1 MKRDKRMVGILAAT
15 AVVVAGTLAV
25 GIGVTGKNQPQE
37 TSITV
42 GQTAQMDERVV
53 ENLLD
58 YLSEASTEQN
68 DVKVVTKGNEPE
80 NKEEALFV
88 ANVTDTLN
96 IRAEA
101 DAESEL
107 VGKMGPECGGKILA
121 VEGEWTKISSG
132 DVEGYVKS
140 EFIVTGEE
148 AKEKAKEVGFYQG
161 TIIGDLLRIREEANA
176 ESKVLD
182 VVAKDQVVRVIKE
195 EHESEW
201 VHISLDDGTEGYVA
215 AEFIT
220 VEFQLKKAISREEEL
235 AQIAAEQARLEAE
248 KQAQEQ
254 AAAAKKGGAPAAP
267 TPTNEAPVAA
277 NYDDAYLLACLVSME
292 AGNECYEGQLA
303 VANVVMNRLRSGRW
317 GSSIHS
323 VIYAS
328 GQFPSVNG
336 SVMNGYL
343 AGGPLASAQQAANE
357 AMAGNNNIGGYMCFI
372 NVSRANLD
380 SYSSYVIIG
389 NHCFY

>member
-1 MKRDKRMVGILAAT
+1 M
-15 AVVVAGTLAV
+15 
-25 GIGVTGKNQPQE
+25 
-37 TSITV
+37 
-42 GQTAQMDERVV
+42 
-53 ENLLD
+53 
-58 YLSEASTEQN
+58 
-68 DVKVVTKGNEPE
+68 
-80 NKEEALFV
+80 
-88 ANVTDTLN
+88 
-96 IRAEA
+96 
-101 DAESEL
+101 
-107 VGKMGPECGGKILA
+107 
-121 VEGEWTKISSG
+121 
-132 DVEGYVKS
+132 
-140 EFIVTGEE
+140 
-148 AKEKAKEVGFYQG
+148 
-161 TIIGDLLRIREEANA
+161 
-176 ESKVLD
+176 
-182 VVAKDQVVRVIKE
+182 KE

-235 AQIAAEQARLEAE
+235 AQIAAEQARLEAQ
-248 KQAQEQ
+248 KQAKEQ
-254 AAAAKKGGAPAAP
+254 AAAAKKGAAPAAP
-267 TPTNEAPVAA
+267 TPTNEAPVVA

-372 NVSRANLD
+372 NVGRANLE

>member
-15 AVVVAGTLAV
+15 AVVAGTLAV
-25 GIGVTGKNQPQE
+25 GIGATGKNQPQE

-80 NKEEALFV
+80 EKEEAIFV

-107 VGKMGPECGGKILA
+107 VGKMGPECGGKVLA

-161 TIIGDLLRIREEANA
+161 TITGDLLRIREEAN
-176 ESKVLD
+176 V
-182 VVAKDQVVRVIKE
+182 
-195 EHESEW
+195 
-201 VHISLDDGTEGYVA
+201 
-215 AEFIT
+215 
-220 VEFQLKKAISREEEL
+220 
-235 AQIAAEQARLEAE
+235 
-248 KQAQEQ
+248 
-254 AAAAKKGGAPAAP
+254 
-267 TPTNEAPVAA
+267 
-277 NYDDAYLLACLVSME
+277 
-292 AGNECYEGQLA
+292 
-303 VANVVMNRLRSGRW
+303 
-317 GSSIHS
+317 
-323 VIYAS
+323 
-328 GQFPSVNG
+328 
-336 SVMNGYL
+336 
-343 AGGPLASAQQAANE
+343 
-357 AMAGNNNIGGYMCFI
+357 
-372 NVSRANLD
+372 
-380 SYSSYVIIG
+380 
-389 NHCFY
+389 